1 MENAEGPG
9 PVEGSRP
16 TEGSDHAEGSGP
28 LSRRDVWRR
37 YFESSALLVDRLE
50 RSLRA
55 ETGLTLADYNVLL
68 LLTEAPDH
76 RLRMGEIARRL
87 VFSPSRL
94 TYLVKSLSD
103 RGLVERRE
111 CMDDGR
117 GKEAALT
124 DAGAS
129 AFRRASV
136 RHARDIDT
144 LFLDGLS
151 DGDAAALGRVFTDV
165 AVRLDQG

>member
-1 MENAEGPG
+1 MENAEGSG
-9 PVEGSRP
+9 L
-16 TEGSDHAEGSGP
+16 TDGSGP
-28 LSRRDVWRR
+28 LSRRDVWRS

-68 LLTEAPDH
+68 LLTEAPEH

-111 CMDDGR
+111 CIEDGR

-124 DAGAS
+124 DAGAN

-136 RHARDIDT
+136 RHARDVDA

-151 DGDAAALGRVFTDV
+151 DTDAAALGRVFTDLG
-165 AVRLDQG
+165 ARLGEG